1 MNRPNTQDYSHDA
14 HNTKR
19 CSTSC
24 PYSTTIRL
32 VMELTGSII
41 VSRGLI
47 LLVLYRNCDV
57 VPPTAST
64 TLRRAEHHGQMSEME
79 TSDEAE
85 EKKDDSSVS
94 EAVNARSSLV
104 SESISSDAVSESAK

>member
-1 MNRPNTQDYSHDA
+1 
-14 HNTKR
+14 
-19 CSTSC
+19 
-24 PYSTTIRL
+24 
-32 VMELTGSII
+32 
-41 VSRGLI
+41 
-47 LLVLYRNCDV
+47 
-57 VPPTAST
+57 
-64 TLRRAEHHGQMSEME
+64 MSEME